1 MVALIEQFLGRLRLA
16 ALGLVGIVA
25 LSAWNCDDL
34 RYRPV
39 AQETPAVESD
49 AGEAAKPADSKVPDL
64 GAEFKRLIFEKFG
77 LAGLIVLALAVFG
90 FGIWW
95 KWPEI
100 RKRPFVERVID
111 RFSRAPL
118 PKADPARFTVALAH
132 LENDP
137 KQADE
142 KLIFEGLNEGFAG
155 EDVNAVQILRF
166 DRTIEIGDPQ
176 DLEPVVAGGHETARS
191 YLAESGADV
200 LIWGTVVRGREE
212 SAPKLYWT
220 TAGEGDRPRE
230 PGRYATQ
237 DLALP
242 MVFWRDLVD
251 VLRLLVVTRDA
262 EFHSLKG
269 HFVADRVGPFVEK
282 VHSLLTGGG
291 QGWTGDASA
300 RVKLVLADSLS
311 TLGEQSGENPPLEEA
326 VVRYKEVLT
335 HYTRQKVPLDWATT
349 QKNLGNAFLRLGERE
364 SGTAR
369 LEEAVEAYREALQ
382 EWTREKVPLSWATT
396 QNNLGFAL
404 SRLGERESGTERLE
418 EAVEAYRAALQERTR
433 EKVPLSWATTQNNLG
448 FALSRLGERESGT
461 ERLEE
466 AVEAYRA
473 ALEERTREKV
483 PLDWA
488 GTQNNL
494 GIALGSLGERESG
507 TARLEEGVEAYRAAL
522 QELTRER
529 VPLDWAITQNNLGNA
544 LTSLGE
550 RESGTA
556 RLKEAVEAYREAL
569 EERTREKVP
578 LDWAMTQNNLGTALR
593 SLGELE
599 SGTERL
605 EQAVAAYRAALEE
618 RTREKVPLDWAMTQ
632 NNLGNAL
639 QSLGERESGTER
651 LEQAVA
657 AYRAALEE
665 RTREKVPLDLAMTQ
679 NNLGN
684 VLRSLGERSRD
695 AELVCDALGAHLA
708 GWEVFTQGKA
718 GHYAAIAKRG
728 VEADLAVLKDLAEPA
743 EYEQC
748 LNRHR
753 PTLDRALGRD
763 A

>member
-418 EAVEAYRAALQERTR
+418 EAVEAYRAAL
-433 EKVPLSWATTQNNLG
+433 
-448 FALSRLGERESGT
+448 
-461 ERLEE
+461 
-466 AVEAYRA
+466 
-473 ALEERTREKV
+473 EERTREKV

-578 LDWAMTQNNLGTALR
+578 LD
-593 SLGELE
+593 
-599 SGTERL
+599 
-605 EQAVAAYRAALEE
+605 
-618 RTREKVPLDWAMTQ
+618 
-632 NNLGNAL
+632 
-639 QSLGERESGTER
+639 
-651 LEQAVA
+651 
-657 AYRAALEE
+657 
-665 RTREKVPLDLAMTQ
+665 LAMTQ